1 MRVIEFYKT
10 VNNIECVQPQDRLVT
25 LLMDLA
31 TSQFD
36 AFNTISQYRKRN
48 RRDSRVLERLR
59 VTQAMFLVVQEAK
72 GLTLNLVRGLID
84 RPDGQT
90 VDSESE
96 SESSDKNIKEEM
108 KEQKEQEKK
117 IIKD

>member
-1 MRVIEFYKT
+1 
-10 VNNIECVQPQDRLVT
+10 
-25 LLMDLA
+25 MDLA
-31 TSQFD
+31 TSQLD

-72 GLTLNLVRGLID
+72 GLTLNLARGLID

-96 SESSDKNIKEEM
+96 SESSDMTIKEEK